1 MISPMVAARFAE
13 ARQWCGGALS
23 DFDSVVG
30 QSVSVAA
37 SSIIMA
43 SRFVASSNDRLVISA
58 ILRSR

>member
-1 MISPMVAARFAE
+1 MMSPMVAARFAE
-13 ARQWCGGALS
+13 ARQWCRVALS

-43 SRFVASSNDRLVISA
+43 SRFAASSNDRLVISA